1 MDYVLLVL
9 TLSVAEEMLERIP
22 LFVYT
27 LYNTHCV
34 VRIINLQF
42 VVSEDEESV
51 GDVKGVDS
59 CLCSVQSTA
68 DQKVLIR
75 TRVGKSS
82 I

>member
-1 MDYVLLVL
+1 MLRLKSFRQIEIVQL
-9 TLSVAEEMLERIP
+9 EMSLK
-22 LFVYT
+22 
-27 LYNTHCV
+27 

-42 VVSEDEESV
+42 VSEDEESV